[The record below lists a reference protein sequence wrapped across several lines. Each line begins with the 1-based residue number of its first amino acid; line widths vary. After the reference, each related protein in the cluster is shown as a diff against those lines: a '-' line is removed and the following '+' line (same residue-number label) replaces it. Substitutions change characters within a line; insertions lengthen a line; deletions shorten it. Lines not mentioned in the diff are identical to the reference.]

1 MPGSLMQLMAYGGDG
16 LPPRQ
21 APLLLKPVYDYAEMK
36 ATRATLRFELLR
48 YVMHPSRLGRLGLI

>member
-1 MPGSLMQLMAYGGDG
+1 MQTGVYGEQDMTAADW
-16 LPPRQ
+16 LARRR
-21 APLLLKPVYDYAEMK
+21 VYDYAEMK